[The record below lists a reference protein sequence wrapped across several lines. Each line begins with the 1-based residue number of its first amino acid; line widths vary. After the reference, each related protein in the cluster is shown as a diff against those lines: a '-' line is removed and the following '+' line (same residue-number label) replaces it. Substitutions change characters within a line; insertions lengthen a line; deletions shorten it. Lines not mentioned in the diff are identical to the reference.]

1 MDKAKTHLQF
11 LDANCSGTT
20 ISTKSF
26 GNKISIL
33 TTEDY
38 YDEEIDK
45 KEVIINLDIPTA
57 IKLYKTLRHEI
68 NKAKEVQ
75 NG

>member
-1 MDKAKTHLQF
+1 MDKAKINLQF
-11 LDANCSGTT
+11 VDVDNTTNT

-26 GNKISIL
+26 GNQIAFL
-33 TTEDY
+33 TTIE
-38 YDEEIDK
+38 K
-45 KEVIINLDIPTA
+45 KDSLVYLDIPTA
-57 IKLYKTLRHEI
+57 IKFYKTLRNEI